1 MKNVV
6 LLYNTCCIYEIS
18 ILNYFLSVTGQEV
31 LFVSLDGDEKRA
43 TEGYRICPESALSQ
57 IKPKETGLVIIPG
70 GDVEEI
76 DRKKCGIFSLKGE
89 ETGWNSCRVC
99 AGVDVLEVR

>member
-31 LFVSLDGDEKRA
+31 LFVSLDGDEKKQQKV
-43 TEGYRICPESALSQ
+43 TGSARNL
-57 IKPKETGLVIIPG
+57 PFH
-70 GDVEEI
+70 
-76 DRKKCGIFSLKGE
+76 R
-89 ETGWNSCRVC
+89 
-99 AGVDVLEVR
+99 